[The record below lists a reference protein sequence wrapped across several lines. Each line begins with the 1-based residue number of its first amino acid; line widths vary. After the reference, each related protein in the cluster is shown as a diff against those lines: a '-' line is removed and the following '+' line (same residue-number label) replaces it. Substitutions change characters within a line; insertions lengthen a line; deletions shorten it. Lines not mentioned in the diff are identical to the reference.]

1 MLLGS
6 IERTLLLFV
15 FTFVFR
21 ALSFK
26 SFFLLASN
34 PVRVVLFSLE
44 VLALRLK
51 GFLLLYRCVLNF
63 SVHFIALLLVQ
74 LLAFHECLLLLLSAT
89 AFPFLQRPQSL
100 VSLATLLAL
109 LNFRLLEELLDAL
122 IPRLLLLLLDLIAHC
137 FLLSLELESDM
148 FLFFFLFL
156 LNFFLTRFLLLASLH
171 ALLVSYALEL
181 CLALLLT

>member
-1 MLLGS
+1 MLLNRG
-6 IERTLLLFV
+6 
-15 FTFVFR
+15 
-21 ALSFK
+21 
-26 SFFLLASN
+26 
-34 PVRVVLFSLE
+34 
-44 VLALRLK
+44 
-51 GFLLLYRCVLNF
+51 VLNF

-89 AFPFLQRPQSL
+89 AFPFLQRTQSL
-100 VSLATLLAL
+100 VSLAPLLAL

-122 IPRLLLLLLDLIAHC
+122 IPRLLLLPLDLIAHG
-137 FLLSLELESDM
+137 FLLSLELEPDM

-171 ALLVSYALEL
+171 ALLVSHALEL